1 MHHKDKMS
9 DDDKIVSFPLSSS
22 PDHNATLV
30 ETLSNSELLKLT
42 PSTTNSNQSAVTSQ
56 SMVYI
61 TNTEYNSLLYIAVGS
76 SSPDKK
82 YVAQVVYEVKRHNRK
97 WLMRLMAAKCLN
109 ALLKVMPILKLPTID
124 ISNSILKIHFH
135 LNMLRWM
142 LNFTLHLKM
151 IMVTLN

>member
-30 ETLSNSELLKLT
+30 ETLSNSEHLKLT

-61 TNTEYNSLLYIAVGS
+61 TKTEYNSLLYIAVGS
-76 SSPDKK
+76 SSPDKSM
-82 YVAQVVYEVKRHNRK
+82 
-97 WLMRLMAAKCLN
+97 W
-109 ALLKVMPILKLPTID
+109 
-124 ISNSILKIHFH
+124 
-135 LNMLRWM
+135 LRWYM
-142 LNFTLHLKM
+142 KSKDITENG
-151 IMVTLN
+151 